1 MREHYISEKVSSLF
15 TRGGAEAVTPRKESK
30 ESRITAIMEYID
42 EEIHLANIDMRHHIL
57 KKLQSCLKEKL

>member
-1 MREHYISEKVSSLF
+1 MREHYIPEKISSLF
-15 TRGGAEAVTPRKESK
+15 TGGKAEPLTPRRELK